1 MDKPRKSV
9 KKKKPLTVQDILKYE
24 IAKELGLLEKVKE
37 YGWGGL
43 TARET
48 GKIGGIMTSIKRKK
62 DRGETDK

>member
-1 MDKPRKSV
+1 MDKSKKSS
-9 KKKKPLTVQDILKYE
+9 KNKPLTPQDILKYE

-48 GKIGGIMTSIKRKK
+48 GRIGGIMTSKKRKK
-62 DRGETDK
+62 NNGDKNK